1 MRACKMSVCLLTV
14 LLCMGLWSAPWA
26 LAAEKPQYGRILQV
40 AAAGD
45 LPSLDMHQETTFMV
59 VHPMSP
65 MYNTLI
71 QFDPHND
78 PTFQPREPQ
87 ASVGCKRE

>member
-1 MRACKMSVCLLTV
+1 M
-14 LLCMGLWSAPWA
+14 
-26 LAAEKPQYGRILQV
+26 

>member
-14 LLCMGLWSAPWA
+14 LLCMGLWGAPWA
-26 LAAEKPQYGRILQV
+26 LAAEKPQYGGILHMAV
-40 AAAGD
+40 AGD

-59 VHPMSP
+59 VYPMSP

-78 PTFQPREPQ
+78 PALQPREPQ

>member
-1 MRACKMSVCLLTV
+1 
-14 LLCMGLWSAPWA
+14 MGLWSAPWA
-26 LAAEKPQYGRILQV
+26 LTAEKPQYGGILQV
-40 AAAGD
+40 AVAGD

-71 QFDPHND
+71 QFDPHNAGAQLR
-78 PTFQPREPQ
+78 PKAGATEERTL
-87 ASVGCKRE
+87 

>member
-1 MRACKMSVCLLTV
+1 
-14 LLCMGLWSAPWA
+14 
-26 LAAEKPQYGRILQV
+26 
-40 AAAGD
+40 
-45 LPSLDMHQETTFMV
+45 MHQETTFMV

-71 QFDPHND
+71 QFDPNND
-78 PTFQPREPQ
+78 PTFQLREPQ